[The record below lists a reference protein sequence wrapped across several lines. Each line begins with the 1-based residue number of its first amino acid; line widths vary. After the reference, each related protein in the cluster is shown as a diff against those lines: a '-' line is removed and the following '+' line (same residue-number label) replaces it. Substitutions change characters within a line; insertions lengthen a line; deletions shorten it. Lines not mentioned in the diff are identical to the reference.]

1 MEHHHGKHRQ
11 AWLDCEKRK
20 VNALEDLMQ
29 AEIKVKECERTYM
42 IYKDS
47 YEKSRV
53 AFTTAEKLVVAAH
66 EAAVKA
72 GEAYSA

>member
-20 VNALEDLMQ
+20 VNALENLMQ
-29 AEIKVKECERTYM
+29 AEFNVKECERTYI

-47 YEKSRV
+47 YEKCRA
-53 AFTTAEKLVVAAH
+53 AFTTAEKLAVAAH
-66 EAAVKA
+66 VAAVKA
-72 GEAYSA
+72 GEV